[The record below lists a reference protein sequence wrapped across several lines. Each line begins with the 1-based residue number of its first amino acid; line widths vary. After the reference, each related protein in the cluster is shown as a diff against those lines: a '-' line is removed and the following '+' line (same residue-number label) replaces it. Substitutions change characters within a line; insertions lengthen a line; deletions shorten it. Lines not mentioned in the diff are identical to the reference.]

1 MGQPV
6 LPGGPIFLTFLYP
19 SPQMKNTHTHTQNKQ
34 TNKKHNKVGWW
45 WQLPLMVSS
54 KTLLQ
59 SLAVT
64 DVEASILGLELI
76 SISHGWRSSVSMK
89 SAPYSSNDDCNNP
102 QSLDT
107 VWKHTYNTFS
117 SRHLF

>member
-1 MGQPV
+1 
-6 LPGGPIFLTFLYP
+6 
-19 SPQMKNTHTHTQNKQ
+19 
-34 TNKKHNKVGWW
+34 
-45 WQLPLMVSS
+45 MVSS

-107 VWKHTYNTFS
+107 VWRQIHTTLSHQDIYSKHILVHVSIFPFNIGFILVAWTSQFFLKVADKAVLNDVPVQVGMF
-117 SRHLF
+117 

>member
-1 MGQPV
+1 
-6 LPGGPIFLTFLYP
+6 
-19 SPQMKNTHTHTQNKQ
+19 
-34 TNKKHNKVGWW
+34 
-45 WQLPLMVSS
+45 MVSS

-107 VWKHTYNTFS
+107 VWRQIHTTLSHQDIYSKHILVHVSNVYF
-117 SRHLF
+117 HLTLDSY